1 MKTFKEWFDGLSDE
15 AKVYIHMQ
23 VSNHNDLYDF
33 SSPTY
38 YNERYADPRQLLFE
52 IEKYIKDHKTSDEDD
67 DEIYARS
74 DTCYKLFSYL
84 LRMVNELNFAEDE
97 RTILNNAFRMLDKR
111 DIVSYLANNDR
122 KKYYRKDRNG
132 YKADFYELLF
142 VTEDF
147 DNIDWEMLCYN
158 TYHPVHQEILGVDEC
173 IRRAIAT
180 PQYLTGL
187 MHNPSYVHKPDIVFD
202 TMFFT
207 EDGWTEP
214 VKQNFLRQLNVDKTV
229 FENLCYRV
237 FSVDASYIK
246 YILDQFANDWTTCNS
261 VISQKKDENQTT
273 RAKDCDYK
281 YAKSLRELIA
291 AVYACKKGKAS
302 KLTLSKLG
310 DLAGILK
317 LYDFRV
323 NDIIDVAIG
332 TLQEN
337 MVSVKNN
344 LAVEQVAGE

>member
-15 AKVYIHMQ
+15 AKNYIHMQ
-23 VSNHNDLYDF
+23 VRNHTHLYDF
-33 SSPTY
+33 TSATY
-38 YNERYADPRQLLFE
+38 YNEKYADPRQLLFE
-52 IEKYIKDHKTSDEDD
+52 IENYIKDHDSS

-74 DTCYKLFSYL
+74 DTSYKLFSYL
-84 LRMVNELNFAEDE
+84 LRMVNEVNFAEDE
-97 RTILNNAFRMLDKR
+97 RTILNDAFKRLDKR
-111 DIVSYLANNDR
+111 DLVNYLSNEDR
-122 KKYYRKDRNG
+122 KRYYHKELSEHRL
-132 YKADFYELLF
+132 DFYELLF
-142 VTEDF
+142 ITEDF
-147 DNIDWEMLCYN
+147 DNINWERLCYN

-173 IRRAIAT
+173 IRRAT
-180 PQYLTGL
+180 DNPQYLMGL
-187 MHNPSYVHKPDIVFD
+187 MHNTSYMYKPDIVFD
-202 TMFFT
+202 TVFFT

-237 FSVDASYIK
+237 FSVDASYIR
-246 YILDQFANDWTTCNS
+246 YVLDSFANDWTTCNS
-261 VISQKKDENQTT
+261 VISQKKNEEQTT

-291 AVYACKKGKAS
+291 AVYVCKKGKAS

-310 DLAGILK
+310 NLAGILK
-317 LYDFRV
+317 LYDFRIS
-323 NDIIDVAIG
+323 DIIDVAIG

-344 LAVEQVAGE
+344 LAVEHVAGE

>member
-15 AKVYIHMQ
+15 AKNYIHMQ
-23 VSNHNDLYDF
+23 VRNHTHLYDF
-33 SSPTY
+33 TSATY
-38 YNERYADPRQLLFE
+38 YNEKYADPRQLLFE
-52 IEKYIKDHKTSDEDD
+52 IENYIKDHDSS

-74 DTCYKLFSYL
+74 DTSYKLFSYL

-97 RTILNNAFRMLDKR
+97 RTILNDAFKRLDKR
-111 DIVSYLANNDR
+111 DLVNYLSNEDR
-122 KKYYRKDRNG
+122 KKYYRKELCEHRL
-132 YKADFYELLF
+132 DFYELLF
-142 VTEDF
+142 ITEDF
-147 DNIDWEMLCYN
+147 DNIDWERLCYN

-173 IRRAIAT
+173 IRRAT
-180 PQYLTGL
+180 DNPQYLMGL
-187 MHNPSYVHKPDIVFD
+187 MHNTSYMYKPDIVFD
-202 TMFFT
+202 TVFFT

-237 FSVDASYIK
+237 FSVDASYIR
-246 YILDQFANDWTTCNS
+246 YVLDSFANDWTTCNS
-261 VISQKKDENQTT
+261 VISQKKNEEQTT

-291 AVYACKKGKAS
+291 AVYVCKKGKAS

-310 DLAGILK
+310 NLAGILK
-317 LYDFRV
+317 LYDFRIS
-323 NDIIDVAIG
+323 DIIDVAIG

-344 LAVEQVAGE
+344 LAVEHVAGE

>member
-15 AKVYIHMQ
+15 AKNYIHMQ
-23 VSNHNDLYDF
+23 VRNHTHLYDF
-33 SSPTY
+33 NSATY
-38 YNERYADPRQLLFE
+38 YNEKYADPRQLLFE
-52 IEKYIKDHKTSDEDD
+52 IESYIKDHDSS

-97 RTILNNAFRMLDKR
+97 RTILNDAFKRLDKR
-111 DIVSYLANNDR
+111 DLVNYLSNEDR
-122 KKYYRKDRNG
+122 KEYYRKELGDH
-132 YKADFYELLF
+132 KLDFYELLF
-142 VTEDF
+142 ITEDF
-147 DNIDWEMLCYN
+147 DNIDWERLCYN

-173 IRRAIAT
+173 IRRAT
-180 PQYLTGL
+180 DNPSYLMGL
-187 MHNPSYVHKPDIVFD
+187 MHNTSYMYKPDIVFD
-202 TMFFT
+202 TVFFT

-214 VKQNFLRQLNVDKTV
+214 VKQNFLRQLCVDRTV

-237 FSVDASYIK
+237 FSVDVSYII
-246 YILDQFANDWTTCNS
+246 YILDSFASDWTTCNS
-261 VISQKKDENQTT
+261 LISQKKNEEQTT

-291 AVYACKKGKAS
+291 AVYVCKKGKAS

-310 DLAGILK
+310 NLAGILK
-317 LYDFRV
+317 LYDFRI
-323 NDIIDVAIG
+323 NDIIDVALG

-344 LAVEQVAGE
+344 LAVEHVAGE

>member
-15 AKVYIHMQ
+15 AKTYIHMQ
-23 VSNHNDLYDF
+23 VRNHTHLYDF
-33 SSPTY
+33 NSATY
-38 YNERYADPRQLLFE
+38 YNEKYADPRQLLFE
-52 IEKYIKDHKTSDEDD
+52 IENYIKDHDSS

-74 DTCYKLFSYL
+74 DTSYKLFSYL
-84 LRMVNELNFAEDE
+84 LRMVNEVNFAEDE
-97 RTILNNAFRMLDKR
+97 RAILNDAFKRLDKR
-111 DIVSYLANNDR
+111 DLVNYLSNEDR
-122 KKYYRKDRNG
+122 KRYYHKELSEHRL
-132 YKADFYELLF
+132 DFYELLF
-142 VTEDF
+142 ITEDF
-147 DNIDWEMLCYN
+147 DNIDWERLCYN

-173 IRRAIAT
+173 IRRAIDN
-180 PQYLTGL
+180 PSYLMGL
-187 MHNPSYVHKPDIVFD
+187 MHNTSYMYKPDIIFD
-202 TMFFT
+202 TVFFT

-237 FSVDASYIK
+237 FSVDASYIR
-246 YILDQFANDWTTCNS
+246 YVLDSFANDWTTCNS
-261 VISQKKDENQTT
+261 VISQKKNEEQTT

-291 AVYACKKGKAS
+291 AVYVCKKGKAS

-310 DLAGILK
+310 NLAGILK
-317 LYDFRV
+317 LYDFRIS
-323 NDIIDVAIG
+323 DIIDVAIG

-344 LAVEQVAGE
+344 LAVEHVAGE